1 MIKINLIY
9 QKQIGC
15 IMHQWWAR
23 RAKNFYKMVLV
34 IVLYCLRLKC
44 RRMVRLVGLNLVDL
58 IMMRRRRRRRRM
70 RGRKRKNSTQMIK
83 LKISNN
89 HGKLRLMKKYRKF
102 KKDCQ

>member
-23 RAKNFYKMVLV
+23 RVKNFYKMVLV

-44 RRMVRLVGLNLVDL
+44 TRMVRLVGLNLVDL
-58 IMMRRRRRRRRM
+58 KMMRRRKRRM
-70 RGRKRKNSTQMIK
+70 RWRKRKNSTQMIK

-89 HGKLRLMKKYRKF
+89 HGELRLMKKCRKL